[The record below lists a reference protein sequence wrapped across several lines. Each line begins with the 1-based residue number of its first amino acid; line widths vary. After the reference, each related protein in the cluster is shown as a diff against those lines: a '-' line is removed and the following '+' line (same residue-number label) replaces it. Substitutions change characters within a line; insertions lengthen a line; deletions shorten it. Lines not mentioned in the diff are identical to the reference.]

1 MDLQKII
8 RRRKATKR
16 RKDKECASGAAFAK
30 ASTTINYNECN
41 WFCNEDTMEYVQSDA
56 AHPADAIPPRVI
68 YSQNVKR
75 PIHIEPTSHVSTDS
89 WPRRAAPTPQDPGK
103 IADAIASAYHLTRE
117 QVVEMVDALTN
128 ARLLLGYKHP
138 VLRKSNHPFSAA

>member
-16 RKDKECASGAAFAK
+16 RKDKECASGAA
-30 ASTTINYNECN
+30 TTQTINYNDCS
-41 WFCNEDTMEYVQSDA
+41 WFCPENTAKHAQSE
-56 AHPADAIPPRVI
+56 PADAIHPRVI

-75 PIHIEPTSHVSTDS
+75 PIHIEPDPGVSSDS
-89 WPRRAAPTPQDPGK
+89 WPRRSTPTPQNQGRVL
-103 IADAIASAYHLTRE
+103 DAIATAYNLNRE
-117 QVVEMVDALTN
+117 QVVEMIEALTN

-138 VLRKSNHPFSAA
+138 VLRKYNPPFDAA